1 MQLTTTADQSLNG
14 YMVTPREDTGTPLG
28 ADVAYVGSW
37 EIGADMKHL
46 CGGVSI
52 HYDHGNALW
61 TTLLAE
67 CIILI
72 IRELITLITCLIN
85 NIMVLAGS

>member
-52 HYDHGNALW
+52 HYDLGNALDYTACW
-61 TTLLAE
+61 MYYTDYQG
-67 CIILI
+67 IDHF
-72 IRELITLITCLIN
+72 N
-85 NIMVLAGS
+85 YVLDQ